1 MQIFSHKD
9 AGSRHLLPTFFL
21 VSMFLQASVYVR
33 IFMFLFVKGNGVE
46 ED

>member
-9 AGSRHLLPTFFL
+9 AGSHHLLLTYFWG
-21 VSMFLQASVYVR
+21 VNVLQASVYVHIR
-33 IFMFLFVKGNGVE
+33 LFLFVKGNEVE